1 MKHVGSKRQQNTKMS
16 NLYLKINQVDSCKKQ
31 KKKQFKKPNSSFVRY
46 RETDIS
52 TTYMATFETK
62 NRQSSKNTEMH
73 SGITWVLHTI
83 ASLVRYN
90 LKPF

>member
-1 MKHVGSKRQQNTKMS
+1 MKHVGSKREQNTKMS
-16 NLYLKINQVDSCKKQ
+16 NLYLKINHVDSCKKQ
-31 KKKQFKKPNSSFVRY
+31 KKQFKKPNRSLVRY
-46 RETDIS
+46 RETDLS

-83 ASLVRYN
+83 ASLVRCN